1 MDKYE
6 AFEKLKEYS
15 KNLTAVSYEEI
26 YDLLKNGIRFIPLPI
41 AKLWKNAHI
50 DRVRPNKG
58 ATLFKHID
66 DLGYIKDKNVI
77 DNLLTSFGRANNP
90 HQVMFYGA
98 LETTL
103 IDKPRLTAI
112 AETSHIFRIPGTD
125 CTDGEH
131 YTVSRWETQ
140 KEMFVIEVV
149 FSEYA
154 LKNNPDI
161 AKSFQNQ
168 TKLLQEH
175 NLEPKEIAFHL
186 EFLKFISEEFSKRVT
201 NPEEYKISAAYT
213 NIALLHPDVSGITYP
228 SVQTDYFGVNIVLT
242 PNVVDTYIIP
252 KICSTQILY
261 KKGMKSLIANGKYY
275 CKEIDVNKDIEWKEH
290 EPEILTTKEQV
301 REHLKE

>member
-1 MDKYE
+1 MDKYQ

-15 KNLTAVSYEEI
+15 KNLTEISYEEI

-41 AKLWKNAHI
+41 AKLWKNAYI

-58 ATLFKHID
+58 TILFKHID

-77 DNLLTSFGRANNP
+77 NNVLTSFGRANTP

-98 LETTL
+98 LKTEL

-112 AETSHIFRIPGTD
+112 AETSHIFRNPGTD
-125 CTDGEH
+125 CLEGEH

-140 KEMFVIEVV
+140 KELFVVEVV

-168 TKLLQEH
+168 IKFLQEH
-175 NLEPKEIAFHL
+175 NLEPQEIAFHL
-186 EFLKFISEEFSKRVT
+186 DFLKFISEEFSKRVSD
-201 NPEEYKISAAYT
+201 PEEYKISAAYT
-213 NIALLHPDVSGITYP
+213 NLALLHPDVSGITYP

-242 PNVVDTYIIP
+242 PEVVETCITP

-261 KKGMKSLIANGKYY
+261 KKGMKSLIANGKHY
-275 CKEIDVNKDIEWKEH
+275 CKEIDANTDIEWKEH
-290 EPEILTTKEQV
+290 GLEILTTKEQV
-301 REHLKE
+301 IEHLKE

>member
-1 MDKYE
+1 MDKYQ
-6 AFEKLKEYS
+6 AFEKLKEHS
-15 KNLTAVSYEEI
+15 KNLTSVSYEEI
-26 YDLLKNGIRFIPLPI
+26 FDLLKNGIRLIPLPI
-41 AKLWKNAHI
+41 AKIWKYANI
-50 DRVRPNKG
+50 DRVRPNNG
-58 ATLFKHID
+58 TELFKHID
-66 DLGYIKDKNVI
+66 ELGYIKDKNVI
-77 DNLLTSFGRANNP
+77 DNFLTSFGRANNP

-125 CTDGEH
+125 CTEGKH

-140 KEMFVIEVV
+140 KELFVVEVV

-186 EFLKFISEEFSKRVT
+186 DFLKFISEEFSKKVT

-213 NIALLHPDVSGITYP
+213 NLAILHPDVSGITYP
-228 SVQTDYFGVNIVLT
+228 SVQTDYFGINIVLM
-242 PNVVDTYIIP
+242 PEVVKKYIKP

-261 KKGMKSLIANGKYY
+261 KKGMKSLIVNGKNY
-275 CKEIDVNKDIEWKEH
+275 CKDIDINKDIQWKEH
-290 EPEILTTKEQV
+290 ESEILTTKEQV
-301 REHLKE
+301 IEHLK

>member
-1 MDKYE
+1 MDKYK

-15 KNLTAVSYEEI
+15 KNLTSVSYEEI
-26 YDLLKNGIRFIPLPI
+26 YDLLKNGIKFIPLPI
-41 AKLWKNAHI
+41 AKIWANANI
-50 DRVRPNKG
+50 DRVRQNKEI
-58 ATLFKHID
+58 ALFRHID

-77 DNLLTSFGRANNP
+77 DNILTSFGRANNP

-140 KEMFVIEVV
+140 KELFVVEVV

-161 AKSFQNQ
+161 VKSFENQ
-168 TKLLQEH
+168 TKLLKEH
-175 NLEPKEIAFHL
+175 NLEPQEFAFHL

-201 NPEEYKISAAYT
+201 NAEEYKISAAYT
-213 NIALLHPDVSGITYP
+213 NLALLHPDVSGIIYP
-228 SVQTDYFGVNIVLT
+228 SVQTDYFGINIVLT
-242 PNVVDTYIIP
+242 PEVVDTFIKP
-252 KICSTQILY
+252 KICSTQVLY

-275 CKEIDVNKDIEWKEH
+275 CKDIDINKNIEWKEH
-290 EPEILTTKEQV
+290 ESEILTTNEQV
-301 REHLKE
+301 IEHLRE

>member
-1 MDKYE
+1 MDKYQ
-6 AFEKLKEYS
+6 AFEKLKEHS
-15 KNLTAVSYEEI
+15 QNLTSISYEEI
-26 YDLLKNGIRFIPLPI
+26 YDLLKNGIKFIPLPI
-41 AKLWKNAHI
+41 AKLWTNAFI
-50 DRVRPNKG
+50 DRVRPNNG
-58 ATLFKHID
+58 TALFRHID

-77 DNLLTSFGRANNP
+77 DNVLTSFGRANNP

-112 AETSHIFRIPGTD
+112 AETSHIFRVSGTD

-140 KEMFVIEVV
+140 KELLVVEVV

-161 AKSFQNQ
+161 AKSFENQ

-175 NLEPKEIAFHL
+175 NLEPQEIAFHL
-186 EFLKFISEEFSKRVT
+186 EFLKFISEEFSKKVI

-242 PNVVDTYIIP
+242 PEVVRTYLKP

-275 CKEIDVNKDIEWKEH
+275 CKEIDINNDLEWKENQS
-290 EPEILTTKEQV
+290 EILTTKDQV
-301 REHLKE
+301 LEHLKE

>member
-6 AFEKLKEYS
+6 AFAKLKEYS
-15 KNLTAVSYEEI
+15 KNLSAVSYDEI
-26 YDLLKNGIRFIPLPI
+26 YDLLKNGIKFIPLPI
-41 AKLWKNAHI
+41 AKLWKNAYI

-58 ATLFKHID
+58 TTLFKHID
-66 DLGYIKDKNVI
+66 ELGYIKDENVI
-77 DNLLTSFGRANNP
+77 NNYLTSFGRANNP

-125 CTDGEH
+125 CEDGEH

-140 KEMFVIEVV
+140 KELFIVEVV

-168 TKLLQEH
+168 RKLLQEH
-175 NLEPKEIAFHL
+175 NLEPQEITFHL
-186 EFLKFISEEFSKRVT
+186 DFLKFISEEFSKRVT
-201 NPEEYKISAAYT
+201 NPEDYKISAAYT
-213 NIALLHPDVSGITYP
+213 NLALLHPDVSGITYP

-242 PNVVDTYIIP
+242 PEIIDTYVIP

-261 KKGMKSLIANGKYY
+261 KKGMKSLIANGKHY
-275 CKEIDVNKDIEWKEH
+275 CKDIDINKDIEWKEH
-290 EPEILTTKEQV
+290 EPEILTTKEQAI
-301 REHLKE
+301 EHLKK